1 MSLISYYL
9 LDIILLAEMEK
20 IAPDIETGLSKDY
33 LNQNKTQKQY
43 EGDSKYHYMQE
54 DHYMNHS
61 S

>member
-9 LDIILLAEMEK
+9 LDIIPLAEMER

-54 DHYMNHS
+54 DHYMNHGS
-61 S
+61 